1 LGLRDV
7 RVFACKQCQLR
18 LRTLSVHQNF
28 TARCHARFWKAF
40 LARVSETPNLP
51 GAIRRKTMRAAFA
64 VLFCVVSSAALA
76 SPHCTDEPVS
86 KWLAPEVMKEKI
98 LAMGDHI
105 DVFKTTKGNCY
116 EVYGKDSVGKN
127 IEIYL
132 NPVTGAVFEDVK

>member
-1 LGLRDV
+1 
-7 RVFACKQCQLR
+7 
-18 LRTLSVHQNF
+18 
-28 TARCHARFWKAF
+28 
-40 LARVSETPNLP
+40 
-51 GAIRRKTMRAAFA
+51 MRAAFA
-64 VLFCVVSSAALA
+64 VLFCVVSSSALA

-98 LAMGDHI
+98 AAMGHHI

-127 IEIYL
+127 IEIYF